1 METEFYYKKDRLN
14 QLRGFIATVQNDC
27 CASKA
32 AIKLNLEPATIC
44 KQIKALERDLGIKL
58 FDLLPNKKRTITK
71 EGQIFYNEA
80 LLKLQSIDSLFL
92 NFSKVL
98 NDNKH
103 NHINIACHP
112 NVAYQILPK
121 AISKFREENQ
131 NVIFRIEI
139 TPFEVSVNNLLNNK
153 IDFIIFP
160 IDDNKKNKQEFDYD
174 YFYEDKLML
183 VMHKNHWLANK
194 PDNKITK
201 DDIAKSN
208 LVCMDEKLFET
219 HDYLNFLLN
228 NENFVNNIIFK
239 DANWEIVKSMIK
251 KNLCVAPISD
261 TYIDKLDKEILVV
274 KEIPFFPSFKYCILT
289 KKFISLD
296 NYVENFINLIK
307 KS

>member
-32 AIKLNLEPATIC
+32 AVKLNLEPATIC

-92 NFSKVL
+92 NFSKIL

-183 VMHKNHWLANK
+183 VMHKNH
-194 PDNKITK
+194 
-201 DDIAKSN
+201 
-208 LVCMDEKLFET
+208 
-219 HDYLNFLLN
+219 
-228 NENFVNNIIFK
+228 
-239 DANWEIVKSMIK
+239 
-251 KNLCVAPISD
+251 
-261 TYIDKLDKEILVV
+261 
-274 KEIPFFPSFKYCILT
+274 
-289 KKFISLD
+289 
-296 NYVENFINLIK
+296 
-307 KS
+307 